1 MTLGLDTP
9 CGLLDHQRHPQRHAW
24 MEFHERMNK
33 HTTLIALLGGQP
45 QVVTFTLDLLLARG
59 EKIDQVV
66 ILYPSSNARYHNAY
80 LRLAQEFA
88 GDRYMNQPCHLRK
101 VTVNLGAAA
110 LDDVRS
116 AGEVEAV
123 RRALHELL
131 AQLKDADHILHLS
144 LSGGRRIM
152 ALIALSAAM
161 QYLTPADRIWH
172 IHTPED
178 FIEEAREGAIMH
190 APREAGVQLVSV
202 PFVPWVAYFPG
213 LAPLMARSQQELREA
228 ELGWLDEAERE
239 QCRQVWEGLTARR
252 RDVLRAF
259 ALGLTRQQVAAR
271 LVIEPSTVDT
281 HRDAILNL
289 CRRAWASHEGK
300 FDIYF
305 LRERF
310 GPYLRGRRELY

>member
-1 MTLGLDTP
+1 MIMD
-9 CGLLDHQRHPQRHAW
+9 
-24 MEFHERMNK
+24 K

-66 ILYPSSNARYHNAY
+66 IVYPSSNARYHNAY

-88 GDRYMNQPCHLRK
+88 GDRYLNQPCHLRN
-101 VTVNLGAAA
+101 VTVNLGGMP

-116 AGEVEAV
+116 PGEAEAV
-123 RRALHELL
+123 RRTLHDLL

-144 LSGGRRIM
+144 LTGGRRVM

-161 QYLTPADRIWH
+161 QYLTPADQVWH
-172 IHTPED
+172 INTPAD
-178 FIEEAREGAIMH
+178 FIEEARDGRIMH

-202 PFVPWVAYFPG
+202 PFVPWAAYFPG
-213 LAPLMARSQQELREA
+213 LSPLLARSQQELREA
-228 ELGWLDEAERE
+228 DFGWLGEEER
-239 QCRQVWEGLTARR
+239 QRCRRVWEDLTMRR

-259 ALGLTRQQVAAR
+259 AMGLTRQQAAAR

-281 HRDAILNL
+281 HRDAILKV
-289 CRRAWASHEGK
+289 CRQVWDTYEDD
-300 FDIYF
+300 FNIYF

-310 GPYLRGRRELY
+310 GPYLRGLGELY

>member
-1 MTLGLDTP
+1 MD
-9 CGLLDHQRHPQRHAW
+9 
-24 MEFHERMNK
+24 K
-33 HTTLIALLGGQP
+33 HTTLVALLGGQP

-66 ILYPSSNARYHNAY
+66 IVYPSSNARYHNAY
-80 LRLAQEFA
+80 LRLAQEFV
-88 GDRYMNQPCHLRK
+88 GDRYLNQPCHLRS
-101 VTVNLGAAA
+101 VTVNLGGMP

-123 RRALHELL
+123 RRTLHELL

-144 LSGGRRIM
+144 LTGGRRIM

-161 QYLTPADRIWH
+161 QYQTPADRIWH
-172 IHTPED
+172 INTPPD
-178 FIEEAREGAIMH
+178 FIEEARDGRIMH
-190 APREAGVQLVSV
+190 APVEVGVQLVSV

-213 LAPLMARSQQELREA
+213 LSPLLARSQQELRETDY
-228 ELGWLDEAERE
+228 GWLGEDERE
-239 QCRQVWEGLTARR
+239 RCRRVWEDLTTRR

-259 ALGLTRQQVAAR
+259 AMGLTRQQASAR

-281 HRDAILNL
+281 HREAILKI
-289 CRRAWASHEGK
+289 CRQVWVAHDGR
-300 FDIYF
+300 FDIHF

-310 GPYLRGRRELY
+310 GPYLRGLGELY